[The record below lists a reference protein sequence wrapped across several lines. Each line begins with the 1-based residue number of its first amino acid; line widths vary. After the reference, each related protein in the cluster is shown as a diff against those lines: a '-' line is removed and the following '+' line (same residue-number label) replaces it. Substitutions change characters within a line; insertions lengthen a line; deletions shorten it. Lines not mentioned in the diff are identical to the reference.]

1 MNKIIFQIGLLL
13 FFVSIVLFSMS
24 GGEILDV
31 VMRAFIV
38 FIGATGVMGLV
49 GFVTLIFTTQS
60 KSQRE
65 PHTSG
70 AHVSESK
77 AR

>member
-31 VMRAFIV
+31 IMRAFIV

-49 GFVTLIFTTQS
+49 AFLSIIFTTQES
-60 KSQRE
+60 GHRE
-65 PHTSG
+65 RSRQQI
-70 AHVSESK
+70 SETK
-77 AR
+77 AS

>member
-1 MNKIIFQIGLLL
+1 MNKVIFQIGLLL

-49 GFVTLIFTTQS
+49 GFVSLIF
-60 KSQRE
+60 SQQVRNTGD
-65 PHTSG
+65 HHSG
-70 AHVSESK
+70 PRMSETK
-77 AR
+77 AS

>member
-1 MNKIIFQIGLLL
+1 MNKVIFQIGLLL

-49 GFVTLIFTTQS
+49 GFLSLIFSTQART
-60 KSQRE
+60 QRDHHNGQHITE
-65 PHTSG
+65 T
-70 AHVSESK
+70 K
-77 AR
+77 AS

>member
-49 GFVTLIFTTQS
+49 GFLSLIFMQP
-60 KSQRE
+60 KPQRD
-65 PHTSG
+65 SRG
-70 AHVSESK
+70 ATHVSESK
-77 AR
+77 AS

>member
-1 MNKIIFQIGLLL
+1 MNKVIFQIGLLI

-49 GFVTLIFTTQS
+49 GFVSLIFTTQARGPRDHRGGPQIS
-60 KSQRE
+60 ETK
-65 PHTSG
+65 
-70 AHVSESK
+70 VS
-77 AR
+77 

>member
-1 MNKIIFQIGLLL
+1 MNKVIFQIGLLL

-49 GFVTLIFTTQS
+49 GFLSLVF
-60 KSQRE
+60 SQQARSTAD
-65 PHTSG
+65 HHSG
-70 AHVSESK
+70 PRISETK
-77 AR
+77 AS

>member
-49 GFVTLIFTTQS
+49 GFLSLVFMQP
-60 KSQRE
+60 KVQRE
-65 PHTSG
+65 QHSG
-70 AHVSESK
+70 AHVSEQK
-77 AR
+77 AS

>member
-38 FIGATGVMGLV
+38 FIGATGIMGLV
-49 GFVTLIFTTQS
+49 GFLSLIFMQP

-65 PHTSG
+65 HHNGT
-70 AHVSESK
+70 HVSEPK
-77 AR
+77 AS

>member
-24 GGEILDV
+24 GGEILDI

-38 FIGATGVMGLV
+38 FIGSTGVMGLV
-49 GFVTLIFTTQS
+49 GFISLIFSQQS
-60 KSQRE
+60 RSPRDRR
-65 PHTSG
+65 SG
-70 AHVSESK
+70 PQISETK
-77 AR
+77 V

>member
-49 GFVTLIFTTQS
+49 GFISIIFTTQTRNHRDHNGP
-60 KSQRE
+60 QI
-65 PHTSG
+65 
-70 AHVSESK
+70 SETK
-77 AR
+77 AS

>member
-13 FFVSIVLFSMS
+13 FFVSIVLFSLS

-49 GFVTLIFTTQS
+49 GFLSLIF
-60 KSQRE
+60 SQQARNQRDHRNA
-65 PHTSG
+65 PQI
-70 AHVSESK
+70 SETK
-77 AR
+77 AS

>member
-49 GFVTLIFTTQS
+49 GFLSLIFTQP
-60 KSQRE
+60 KAQRE
-65 PHTSG
+65 HHNGP
-70 AHVSESK
+70 HVSESK
-77 AR
+77 VS

>member
-49 GFVTLIFTTQS
+49 GFLSLIF
-60 KSQRE
+60 SQQARNQRDHHNG
-65 PHTSG
+65 PQ
-70 AHVSESK
+70 VSETK
-77 AR
+77 AS